1 MLVDV
6 GQTERIAF
14 RADFPGDW
22 LIECVPMNAGEQR
35 RFHWFGVDHR

>member
-22 LIECVPMNAGEQR
+22 LIENTAMTWAAPQ
-35 RFHWFGVDHR
+35 RFHWFVVE